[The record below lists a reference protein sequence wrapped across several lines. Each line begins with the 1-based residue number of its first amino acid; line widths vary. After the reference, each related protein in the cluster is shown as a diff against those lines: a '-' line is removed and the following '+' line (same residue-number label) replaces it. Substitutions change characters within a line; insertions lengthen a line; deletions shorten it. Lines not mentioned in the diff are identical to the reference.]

1 MHLISRTFCSFVSA
15 LMSSLPSSGTTIGVA
30 ASDQSPIVSICPRI
44 LSCRPMA
51 LAGGKRKGD
60 RMTPDGFALAATII
74 LLCLMF
80 YFAMASLAFL
90 LVKLEIPSVTQLL
103 RGLFNVHFL
112 IVSIAGVIGTVA
124 FAVAGRLVVAIGIG
138 LIAAFAVWARG
149 WFLRQMD
156 AQLSARDA
164 GDANAVRRLR
174 RLHWGGMLCNA
185 IQLVAMV
192 ASLPYVFVTST

>member
-1 MHLISRTFCSFVSA
+1 MCSEFTFFSEAGEEGWRSA
-15 LMSSLPSSGTTIGVA
+15 AFSTTIGMA

-44 LSCRPMA
+44 LGCCRKA
-51 LAGGKRKGD
+51 VAGGKRKGD

-149 WFLRQMD
+149 WFLRQME

-192 ASLPYVFVTST
+192 ASLPYVFVTSA